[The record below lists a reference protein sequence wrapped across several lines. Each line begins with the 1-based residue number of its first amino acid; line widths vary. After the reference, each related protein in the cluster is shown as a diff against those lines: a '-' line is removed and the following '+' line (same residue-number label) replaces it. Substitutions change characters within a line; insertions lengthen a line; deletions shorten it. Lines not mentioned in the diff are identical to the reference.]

1 MSDETKRKFDLN
13 KHTARLLMREP
24 FFAGISRRIDKTAS
38 KAIPTAGV
46 RLNKATGYFEMLYNP
61 EFFEKLTDTERTG
74 VLKHEFYHLIFQH
87 VTDRL
92 PQEGMSKMWNVA
104 TDLAINSHLKGEL
117 PEGCCMPGQAPF
129 EAYRSGLSAEAYFKQ
144 LQEDEQFK
152 PDDGDGDEGDDNG
165 QGEGSGDGSGQQ
177 GQGNGG
183 GLPDT
188 LDDHSGWEE
197 SAEGSGAEGEV
208 AKERLREMLDKASQE
223 ANRSNSWGT
232 VSAETRRQV
241 MKFLN
246 PSIDWRKML
255 SYFIKTSRKANKRA
269 TVRRLNRR
277 YPRIHAGHKTTRVAN
292 IAVSIDQS
300 GSVSDTMLAQF
311 FTELNGLSKLATFTV
326 VPFDTTVDESKVYT
340 WKKGENREWE
350 RVLCGGTCF
359 DAPTRYV
366 NDRDFDGHIVLT
378 DMMAPKPIPSK
389 CQRMWIT
396 DEQGKASQYF
406 QTNEVVV
413 AVKGA

>member
-1 MSDETKRKFDLN
+1 MSDVKKKFDLN

-61 EFFEKLTDTERTG
+61 EFFEKLTDAQRTG

-92 PQEGMSKMWNVA
+92 PSEGMSKMWNVA
-104 TDLAINSHLKGEL
+104 TDLAINSHLQGEL
-117 PEGCCMPGQAPF
+117 PEGCCMPGHAPF
-129 EAYRSGLSAEAYFKQ
+129 EAYPAYLSAEAYFKR
-144 LQEDEQFK
+144 LQNDEQFK
-152 PDDGDGDEGDDNG
+152 QKPEDGDGEGEGEG
-165 QGEGSGDGSGQQ
+165 QGEGQQGD
-177 GQGNGG
+177 GQGNGGGG

-232 VSAETRRQV
+232 VSAETRREV

-255 SYFIKTSRKANKRA
+255 SYFIKTSRRANKRA

-277 YPRIHAGHKTTRVAN
+277 YPRIHSGTKVTRVAN

-326 VPFDTTVDESKVYT
+326 VPFDTRVYEDKVFT
-340 WKKGENREWE
+340 WKKGQNREWE

-366 NDRDFDGHIVLT
+366 NNGDFDGHIVLT
-378 DMMAPKPIPSK
+378 DMCAPKPIPSK

-396 DEQGKASQYF
+396 DERGKASQYF
-406 QTNEVVV
+406 DTNEVVV